1 MSAVSR
7 FLGSAPSLDGAR
19 VVLVGVPMDLTV
31 ACRPGCRF
39 GPARI
44 REVSEI
50 LEDYSPALDAS
61 LADARFFDAGD
72 LDLPPGLPAEGVA
85 AEGLQAEGVAA
96 CLDVIAAAA
105 AEVAAGGRAL
115 GALGGEHLVTLG
127 LARGLRRHYPDL
139 AVLQLDAHADL
150 RPTYLG
156 QKLSHATVMRRI
168 ADELGPASL
177 VQVGVRSGTA
187 EEFAWARGAGT
198 ITGGGLGAAV
208 AAAARRL
215 AGRPVY
221 VTIDIDVVDPSAA
234 PATGSPEPG
243 GPPAAEV
250 LAALLPLAASRVVG
264 FDIVEVAPP
273 LDVADI
279 TSLLA
284 AKLAREMLII
294 AGAGLRRGVAA
305 GAAASRE
312 VMA

>member
-1 MSAVSR
+1 VSAVSR

-31 ACRPGCRF
+31 ACRSGCRF

-50 LEDYSPALDAS
+50 LEDYSPALGAS

-72 LDLPPGLPAEGVA
+72 LDLPLGLPPGLP
-85 AEGLQAEGVAA
+85 AEGVAA

-127 LARGLRRHYPDL
+127 LARGLRRHHPDL

-156 QKLSHATVMRRI
+156 QELSHATVMRRI
-168 ADELGPASL
+168 ADEFGPGSL

-198 ITGGGLGAAV
+198 ILGGGLGAAV

-215 AGRPVY
+215 VGRPVY
-221 VTIDIDVVDPSAA
+221 VTIDIDVIDPAAA

-243 GPPAAEV
+243 GPSAAEA

-264 FDIVEVAPP
+264 FDVVEVAPP

-284 AKLAREMLII
+284 AKLVREMLII
-294 AGAGLRRGVAA
+294 AGAAAA
-305 GAAASRE
+305 GGAASRE
-312 VMA
+312 GMA